1 MDNTTYTPILNAT
14 LSNFAVLT
22 LNDTPWNVT
31 GVSPLGNGV
40 YQIFVSTIGID
51 SGNYTLKIQGVFLPN
66 HQNVTSAPFPFLLLG
81 NTTEISMVY
90 LKDSALNTL
99 IQNSTDGSYNVYI
112 NDTLNVLCD
121 FRDLSTGG
129 VDIKNDPT
137 TQISIL
143 VDNTYQSIFTP
154 NPSLMI
160 ELSYG
165 FSINLANI
173 PIGIHNITIIFSQ
186 NNFQN
191 GTLNLSLNIMVKM
204 KVAISLV
211 TISSQIIVGSSF
223 SVELKVN
230 VFQFYF
236 KYLATLGKQ
245 FCYGW
250 IYSSECL
257 YWNNKRDITM
267 QTV

>member
-1 MDNTTYTPILNAT
+1 M
-14 LSNFAVLT
+14 F
-22 LNDTPWNVT
+22 
-31 GVSPLGNGV
+31 
-40 YQIFVSTIGID
+40 FV
-51 SGNYTLKIQGVFLPN
+51 
-66 HQNVTSAPFPFLLLG
+66 
-81 NTTEISMVY
+81 IS
-90 LKDSALNTL
+90 
-99 IQNSTDGSYNVYI
+99 
-112 NDTLNVLCD
+112 
-121 FRDLSTGG
+121 RDLDTGG

-173 PIGIHNITIIFSQ
+173 PIGIHNLTIIFSQ

-211 TISSQIIVGSSF
+211 SISSQIIVGSSF
-223 SVELKVN
+223 SVELKVT
-230 VFQFYF
+230 YF
-236 KYLATLGKQ
+236 NSTSNTWLPLANSFVTVGSIPANAFTGTTSGTDQCKRYSYFFTYYISKL
-245 FCYGW
+245 
-250 IYSSECL
+250 SSEFPISIICEL
-257 YWNNKRDITM
+257 YKFIQSRLEHPLFPHKKL
-267 QTV
+267 